1 MRIIVTGGL
10 GFIGS
15 NFVNLLTDTTNY
27 DILVVDK
34 VTYAANLNNIN
45 ADVPLLKKDICD
57 VTPEDLGEYDYIV
70 HFAAESHVDNSI
82 ENGRPFLD
90 TNVIG
95 TFNLVECARHNKSL
109 KKFIHISTDE
119 VYGDMYDDLILN
131 KSATEK
137 DNLNPSSYYS
147 STKASS
153 DMIVTSAHR
162 TFGLPYLIT
171 RTCNNYGENQHKEK
185 FLPKIFDS
193 IINEKVVPLYGD
205 GLHEREWMY
214 VKDNVKVIYDLM
226 MDDEVINDTYNIGT
240 SIAHPSD
247 VIYKNKN
254 LIETISTII
263 GKDVKF
269 DYVTDRLG
277 HDRKYRL
284 NSSKLIKYYKDKGI
298 EYKPMKIK
306 DWLVQ
311 YYSSIKNS

>member
-15 NFVNLLTDTTNY
+15 NFVNLLSSTTDHE
-27 DILVVDK
+27 ILIVDK
-34 VTYAANLNNIN
+34 VTYAADLNNIEG
-45 ADVPLLKKDICD
+45 DVPLLKKDICD

-82 ENGRPFLD
+82 ENGRPFLE
-90 TNVIG
+90 TNVMG

-119 VYGDMYDDLILN
+119 VYGDMDDKLVLN

-137 DNLNPSSYYS
+137 DNLDPSSYYS

-153 DMIVTSAHR
+153 DMIVKSAHR

-171 RTCNNYGENQHKEK
+171 RTCNNFGENQHKEK
-185 FLPKIFDS
+185 FLPKIFDCVM
-193 IINEKVVPLYGD
+193 NGKTVPLYGD
-205 GLHEREWMY
+205 GLHQREWMY

-226 MDDEVINDTYNIGT
+226 MDDEVVNDIYNIGT
-240 SIAHPSD
+240 SVSHPTGG
-247 VIYKNKN
+247 VYQNKE
-254 LIETISTII
+254 LIELISEIL
-263 GKDVKF
+263 GKEVNF
-269 DYVTDRLG
+269 EYVTDRLG

-284 NSSKLIKYYKDKGI
+284 SSLKLINYYNSKGI
-298 EYKPMKIK
+298 KYEPIKIK
-306 DWLVQ
+306 DWLENYLRQIV
-311 YYSSIKNS
+311 

>member
-15 NFVNLLTDTTNY
+15 NFVNLLSSTTDHE
-27 DILVVDK
+27 ILIVDK
-34 VTYAANLNNIN
+34 VTYAADLNNIEG
-45 ADVPLLKKDICD
+45 DVPLLKKDICD

-82 ENGRPFLD
+82 ENGRPFLE
-90 TNVIG
+90 TNVMG

-119 VYGDMYDDLILN
+119 VYGDMDDKLVLN

-137 DNLNPSSYYS
+137 YNLDPSSYYS

-153 DMIVTSAHR
+153 DMIVKSAHR

-171 RTCNNYGENQHKEK
+171 RTCNNFGENQHKEK
-185 FLPKIFDS
+185 FLPKIFDCVM
-193 IINEKVVPLYGD
+193 NGKTVPLYGD
-205 GLHEREWMY
+205 GLHQREWMY

-226 MDDEVINDTYNIGT
+226 MDDEVVNDIYNIGT
-240 SIAHPSD
+240 SVTHPTGG
-247 VIYKNKN
+247 VYQNKE
-254 LIETISTII
+254 LIELISEIL
-263 GKDVKF
+263 GKEVNF
-269 DYVTDRLG
+269 EYVTDRLG

-284 NSSKLIKYYKDKGI
+284 SSLKLINYYNSKGVKYEPI
-298 EYKPMKIK
+298 KIK
-306 DWLVQ
+306 DWLENYLRQIV
-311 YYSSIKNS
+311 